1 MDSGILFRP
10 TKIGDVITEFLAPDT
25 GRRFAFAPAPN
36 AVEIVPPS
44 VNVIFEKADQRLQSA
59 GTDLIAAALES
70 AQDLAD
76 GLKDGHGLDSEA
88 WIALADRVFAVR
100 RKIISGPE
108 SVRDNSPN

>member
-36 AVEIVPPS
+36 AVELVPPS
-44 VNVIFEKADQRLQSA
+44 VNVIEKADQRLQSA
-59 GTDLIAAALES
+59 GTDLVAAAPET
-70 AQDLAD
+70 ARDLAD
-76 GLKDGHGLDSEA
+76 GLKDGHGLDSGT

-100 RKIISGPE
+100 RKIISGPD